1 VRTPCRPERCVP
13 FILVTNYLE
22 TRFHETWIASDR
34 VLIDTDR
41 MLRPDEAR
49 ARIFEHVKRL
59 GSEPVTIADAA
70 WRVLARDLIATED
83 HPPFPA
89 ATMDG
94 YAVVAEDP
102 SPWREIVGRQTAGN
116 VEDIEVHLGTAA
128 WITTGAPVPRG
139 ADAVVPVEA
148 TELADE
154 HVVIHK
160 ERVEPGENIRPVGV
174 DLAKGSKVLGAG
186 CVIGPAEIGLLAGLG
201 VDPVDVVRRP
211 RVSILS
217 TGNELVE
224 PAEQPGPGQIRDSN
238 RFSLI
243 AATRE
248 AGGDVIWAGHGPDEL
263 DALRA
268 KLIERIAASDVVI
281 TSGGV
286 SMGDLDLVKPLLGE
300 LAEVHFR
307 RVFMKPGKPFNFAT
321 VNETLIFSLPGN
333 PVSAIVGF
341 EVFLRPALRA
351 MLGAREIDRPR
362 VSVTLEHDVRP
373 SDRIEM
379 QRGVVRAVDGR
390 LAVKTTGA
398 QASSR
403 LASLVGANALVVIP
417 PGTAPLPAGAEVEA
431 IIIAPLA
438 ASASADLIA
447 ANGGSLPA
455 NGH

>member
-1 VRTPCRPERCVP
+1 
-13 FILVTNYLE
+13 
-22 TRFHETWIASDR
+22 
-34 VLIDTDR
+34 

-49 ARIFEHVKRL
+49 AKIFEHVTRL
-59 GSEPVTIADAA
+59 PNESVAIAEAA
-70 WRVLARDLIATED
+70 WRVLANDLTAAED

-94 YAVVAEDP
+94 YAVIAEDP
-102 SPWREIVGRQTAGN
+102 SPWREIVGRQTAGY
-116 VEDIEVHLGTAA
+116 VDDFEVDLGTAA

-148 TELADE
+148 TEIADE

-174 DLAKGSKVLGAG
+174 DLATGSTVLTRGS
-186 CVIGPAEIGLLAGLG
+186 VIGPAEIGLLAGLG
-201 VDPVDVVRRP
+201 IDPVGVVRRP

-224 PAEQPGPGQIRDSN
+224 PAERPGPGQIRDSN

-243 AATRE
+243 AATQE
-248 AGGDVIWAGHGPDEL
+248 AGADVIWAGHGADEL
-263 DALRA
+263 GALRA
-268 KLIERIAASDVVI
+268 TMLERIAASDVVI

-286 SMGDLDLVKPLLGE
+286 SMGDLDLIKPLLGE

-321 VNETLIFSLPGN
+321 VDDTLIFSLPGN

-351 MLGAREIDRPR
+351 MLGARDVDRPR
-362 VSVTLEHDVRP
+362 VMVALEHDVHP

-379 QRGVVRAVDGR
+379 QRGIVRVLDGR
-390 LAVKTTGA
+390 LVVRTTGA

-403 LASLVGANALVVIP
+403 LASLVGANALIVIP
-417 PGTAPLPAGAEVEA
+417 AGTAPLVAGTEVEA
-431 IIIAPLA
+431 ILFAPLA
-438 ASASADLIA
+438 VAERSGHTASA
-447 ANGGSLPA
+447 GTVPA